1 MTDTQAG
8 ARPYRAGVLDDTRPA
23 DEPGSDAKSGVL
35 AALAVPG
42 SAPRRAAITTIDQCF
57 SSASNFAV
65 GVVVARVAGPAGL
78 GAYSVAYAVWLVLA
92 VVHRAMVT
100 DPMAIDGDAR
110 RDDAHTRLQSGASAE
125 ITFGVVVAIGMAAC
139 AAAVMVGGQHNVGL
153 ALLVLA
159 PFVPF
164 LLVQDY
170 WRWVGF
176 MQARPAQSLLNDTI
190 FNCIMAV
197 LLVVL
202 IVCGLRSPSVAI
214 VAWGVG
220 AAVAAV
226 YGARQF
232 RVVPKRQGGVAMM
245 RSRWHMSKWLLASG
259 VTGWGSNQAWP
270 IFAAPGVGS
279 AGLGGVRAAQSLV
292 AGPSLVLL
300 QAGGSMGLPEA
311 SHGLER
317 HGWAGL
323 KRVARWVTVLGM
335 VSVGAVAA
343 LVFVAGSTIL
353 SKVYGPEFVKYT
365 LTAQII
371 GLAWLVQTVSLGSV
385 LVLKATRRT
394 RQLSNIGFVTF
405 FVSAVT
411 LVTFSYAW
419 GVEGTAWAMVVN
431 SAFMATALLR
441 AERAAAREFTT
452 GMQLADA
459 EWAS

>member
-1 MTDTQAG
+1 MTDIQAR
-8 ARPYRAGVLDDTRPA
+8 AMPYRAEVVDDARPV
-23 DEPGSDAKSGVL
+23 DEPAAKAKSGL
-35 AALAVPG
+35 RAALAVPG

-78 GAYSVAYAVWLVLA
+78 GAYSIAYAVWLVLA

-110 RDDAHTRLQSGASAE
+110 RDDAHTRLQSGATAE

-139 AAAVMVGGQHNVGL
+139 AAGIMVVGQHNVGL

-164 LLVQDY
+164 LLIQDY

-176 MQARPAQSLLNDTI
+176 MQARPTQSLLNDAV
-190 FNCIMAV
+190 FNCIMAA
-197 LLVVL
+197 LLVAL
-202 IVCGLRSPSVAI
+202 IVCGLRSPSIAI
-214 VAWGVG
+214 LAWGVG
-220 AAVAAV
+220 AAVAAI

-232 RVVPKRQGGVAMM
+232 RVVPQRQGGVAMM

-311 SHGLER
+311 SHGLEH

-323 KRVARWVTVLGM
+323 KRVARWVTVLGI

-343 LVFVAGSTIL
+343 LVFVAGPTIL
-353 SKVYGPEFVKYT
+353 SKVYGPEFAKYA

-371 GLAWLVQTVSLGSV
+371 GVAWLVQTVSLGSV
-385 LVLKATRRT
+385 IVLKATRRT
-394 RQLSNIGFVTF
+394 RQLSNIGFAAF

-411 LVTFSYAW
+411 LVTFSYVW
-419 GVEGTAWAMVVN
+419 GVQGTAWAMVVN

-441 AERAAAREFTT
+441 AERTAAREF
-452 GMQLADA
+452 AA
-459 EWAS
+459 EVHPSAARWAP